1 MSPFSLSTAPMNRL
15 RLLLLVP
22 ALLLSVGSHA
32 AADRD
37 GLIEAWEAHIASLP
51 ATAEFERL
59 DDGRY
64 RLIDEDLPYSG
75 ELTIVGALVRPL
87 DTTPYDDRISHT
99 GMVEFRLDG
108 LPEDRRASQS
118 YYFWLEGRQTLFYSR
133 IDDRWVDMAGYQA
146 AYATDYDDI
155 GLGPLSFMLNWG
167 IWILVIVFFVFVFIA
182 VGRQGRK
189 AKTLMDQ
196 TAAINEKANANL
208 DRSEK
213 MQDEVLAIARE
224 ARDLHAEGNALLKEV
239 LETLRA
245 SR

>member
-1 MSPFSLSTAPMNRL
+1 MNQF
-15 RLLLLVP
+15 RLLLAMLALV
-22 ALLLSVGSHA
+22 A
-32 AADRD
+32 AAGSQASPDRD
-37 GLIEAWEAHIASLP
+37 GLIDAWEAHVASLP

-64 RLIDEDLPYSG
+64 RLVDEDLPYSG

-87 DTTPYDDRISHT
+87 DTAPYDDRISHT
-99 GMVEFRLDG
+99 GMVEFRLDD
-108 LPEDRRASQS
+108 LPDERRASQS
-118 YYFWLEGRQTLFYSR
+118 YYFWLEGRQTLFYSQLE
-133 IDDRWVDMAGYQA
+133 DRWVDMAGYQA
-146 AYATDYDDI
+146 AYASDYDDV

-167 IWILVIVFFVFVFIA
+167 IWILLIGFFVFVFIA

-208 DRSEK
+208 DRSDK

-224 ARDLHAEGNALLKEV
+224 ARDLHAEGNALLKEM